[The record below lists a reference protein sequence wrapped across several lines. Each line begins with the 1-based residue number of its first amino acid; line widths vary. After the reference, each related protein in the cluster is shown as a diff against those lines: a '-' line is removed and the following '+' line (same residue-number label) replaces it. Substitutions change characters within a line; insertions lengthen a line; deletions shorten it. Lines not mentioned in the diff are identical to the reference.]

1 MERGMRIVTALL
13 LVAAGVLVAIPA
25 GAAPA
30 PKTVVVPPNG
40 SVQAAIDHAHK
51 GDTILLS
58 PGVYQESVTITK
70 AGITLR
76 GAGSAGGGTVLK
88 PPAKLPKGPCTSASG
103 GAGVCVLGKLSSQF
117 EVIRRVADV
126 TVSGIMFVG
135 WPSMGVFAFGTEN
148 LRLTDNAVFK
158 AGEYGLA
165 RFDSIGGVVKNNTV
179 AGGGEAG
186 IYLGD
191 SADAGAKVMH
201 NEVSGSQFGI
211 FIRHSS
217 GITVQLNHAFGNC
230 QGIMVL
236 DDGSGGVSDIEIK
249 YNYVTFNNEACAASD
264 ESPAL
269 SGGGIMLL
277 GAADSLVAWNTVRG
291 NTGTEINSG
300 GILLMSAADLTG
312 GADPTGNTVKNN
324 TAFQNTPSDISDDGT
339 GSGNDLSGNYC
350 GTSSPG
356 GSCV

>member
-1 MERGMRIVTALL
+1 MERVIRILAALL
-13 LVAAGVLVAIPA
+13 LLAAGVLVAVPA

-58 PGVYQESVTITK
+58 PGVYKESITITK

-103 GAGVCVLGKLSSQF
+103 GAGVCVLGKISSQF
-117 EVIRRVADV
+117 EVISRVADV

-201 NEVSGSQFGI
+201 NEVSGSEFGI

-217 GITVQLNHAFGNC
+217 GITVQLNHAFSNC

-236 DDGSGGVSDIEIK
+236 DDGR
-249 YNYVTFNNEACAASD
+249 AASAT
-264 ESPAL
+264 SRSSTTTSRSTTRCARRPMSRL
-269 SGGGIMLL
+269 PCR
-277 GAADSLVAWNTVRG
+277 AA
-291 NTGTEINSG
+291 
-300 GILLMSAADLTG
+300 
-312 GADPTGNTVKNN
+312 
-324 TAFQNTPSDISDDGT
+324 
-339 GSGNDLSGNYC
+339 
-350 GTSSPG
+350 
-356 GSCV
+356 GSCCWVRPIHWSHGTPFAGTRAPRSTRAASG